1 MTDLPRIADA
11 LARLYPWPVEPS
23 DDLREALAY
32 LGSDADAETVV
43 RAGYGLCLPLSLAA
57 FLLATLALADAPL
70 VARLCAGLAVGLAGT
85 HAVHRLPAAAARL
98 RRTRA
103 LGETTALVGR
113 ATLRM
118 RLAPVPERAG
128 SFAAHAAD
136 GPLADSL
143 GEHVR
148 RARGTPDAGFESFA
162 AEWGET
168 FPALAR
174 SVSLLRTAADARPA
188 DRERTLDR
196 ALDAVL
202 DGTRDELAS
211 FAGDIR
217 GPATG
222 VYAFGVLLP
231 LALVGV
237 LPAARAGGVSVPT
250 ALFVAVYDLLLP
262 LSLVAASAW
271 ILLRRPVAL
280 APPRVDSSHPA
291 VPSSPARAVGAAV
304 ACGAGGWA
312 VGGAVA
318 PWADWLTA
326 AGAGLGTGLLVRYR
340 PMAEVRAR
348 TRAVEAGLDDALSL
362 VGRRVDAGDSVEAAV
377 EAAAEAFSTPAG
389 EVFAEAAGVRRRLR
403 VGVREAFLGRHGA
416 LTDVP
421 SPRARGAAALLSVAA
436 DEGRPAGDALVA
448 GADHLRDLRRVESE
462 ARRELAAVT
471 GTLSNTAALFAP
483 LVGGATVAMSAR
495 MGSVDAGLADRG
507 AEAGAATLGP
517 ELLGAAVGGY
527 VLFLAAA
534 LTVLST
540 GLDRGLDRSLVGY
553 RVGIAL
559 LSATAAYLAAFRGAS
574 LLF

>member
-1 MTDLPRIADA
+1 MTGPSRVAAA
-11 LARLYPWPVEPS
+11 LARLYPWPVDPS
-23 DDLREALAY
+23 DDLRGALSY
-32 LGSDADAETVV
+32 LGCDTDAETVV

-57 FLLATLALADAPL
+57 FLLSTFARAGLPL
-70 VARLCAGLAVGLAGT
+70 PARLCAGLTIGLAGT

-118 RLAPVPERAG
+118 RLAPVPERAA
-128 SFAAHAAD
+128 SFAAHTAD

-143 GEHVR
+143 AAHVR
-148 RARGTPDAGFESFA
+148 RARGTPDTGFESFA
-162 AEWGET
+162 AEWGEA

-174 SVSLLRTAADARPA
+174 AVSLLRTAADARPA
-188 DRERTLDR
+188 DRERSLDR

-211 FAGDIR
+211 FAADVR
-217 GPATG
+217 GPTTG

-262 LSLVAASAW
+262 VSLVAAGAW

-280 APPRVDSSHPA
+280 APPRVDASHPN
-291 VPSSPARAVGAAV
+291 VPSSPARAVGAATF
-304 ACGAGGWA
+304 CGVVGWF
-312 VGGAVA
+312 VGSAVA

-326 AGAGLGTGLLVRYR
+326 VGAGLGTGLLVRYR
-340 PMAEVRAR
+340 PMAQVRAR

-362 VGRRVDAGDSVEAAV
+362 VGRRVDAGDSVEAAI
-377 EAAAEAFSTPAG
+377 ESAAEAFSTPAG
-389 EVFAEAAGVRRRLR
+389 ETFAEAAGVRRRLR
-403 VGVREAFLGRHGA
+403 VGVREAFLGEHGA
-416 LTDVP
+416 LADVP

-436 DEGRPAGDALVA
+436 NEGRPAGDALVA

-483 LVGGATVAMSAR
+483 LVGGATVAMSVR
-495 MGSVDAGLADRG
+495 MGSVDAALAESG
-507 AEAGAATLGP
+507 AGTAGTLGP
-517 ELLGAAVGGY
+517 ELLGATVGGY

-534 LTVLST
+534 LTTLST

-553 RVGIAL
+553 RVGVTL

-574 LLF
+574 LVF